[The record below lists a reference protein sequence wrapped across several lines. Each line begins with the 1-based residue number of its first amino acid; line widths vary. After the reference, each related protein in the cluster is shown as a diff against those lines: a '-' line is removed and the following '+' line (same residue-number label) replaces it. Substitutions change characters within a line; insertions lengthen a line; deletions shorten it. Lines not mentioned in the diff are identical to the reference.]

1 MIKLVSWI
9 LRMVTGFFSLFIL
22 IWTIIGAFWL
32 AASSTCK
39 GKDPT
44 AYRMQVRLCP
54 VSPPPPVCSRLLLFH
69 HRLRCVR
76 ARSTSGG
83 ARNSPTPARFV
94 PSLSLHSRCCS
105 PFHPLPTSPFP
116 GKMAVVVIYFIF
128 FGLGC
133 CFVVCF
139 AAGIG
144 VSASAGSRKETPWRS
159 EAGVNGAGRGG
170 RYQNL
175 A

>member
-54 VSPPPPVCSRLLLFH
+54 RVSLLFVPVCSSS
-69 HRLRCVR
+69 
-76 ARSTSGG
+76 A
-83 ARNSPTPARFV
+83 
-94 PSLSLHSRCCS
+94 
-105 PFHPLPTSPFP
+105 
-116 GKMAVVVIYFIF
+116 
-128 FGLGC
+128 
-133 CFVVCF
+133 
-139 AAGIG
+139 
-144 VSASAGSRKETPWRS
+144 VSAACVP
-159 EAGVNGAGRGG
+159 VNIGRCT
-170 RYQNL
+170 
-175 A
+175 